1 VNRRAEPVGDAAK
14 ELRVV
19 VFASGSGSNF
29 ESLAAYEPPVRLW
42 RVVALVTNRAGV
54 GATVRADRLGIPVR
68 VVPTAG
74 RTAEEVSGATL
85 SALSDL
91 RADIVCLAGYLRL
104 VPEAVIA
111 RFRGRIV
118 NIHPALL
125 PRFGGEGMYGI
136 RIHRAVLEAGERVT
150 GATVHHVT
158 EEYDKGPVIDREEVP
173 VLEGDT
179 PESLARRVLRVEH
192 RLYPRT
198 LDLLVRDLSTN
209 AASDLHIAK

>member
-1 VNRRAEPVGDAAK
+1 M
-14 ELRVV
+14 V

-42 RVVALVTNRAGV
+42 QVVALVTNRAGV

-158 EEYDKGPVIDREEVP
+158 EEYDKGPVIDRQEVP

-209 AASDLHIAK
+209 AASEPHIAK

>member
-1 VNRRAEPVGDAAK
+1 M
-14 ELRVV
+14 V

>member
-1 VNRRAEPVGDAAK
+1 M
-14 ELRVV
+14 V

-209 AASDLHIAK
+209 AASEPHVAK

>member
-1 VNRRAEPVGDAAK
+1 MGDAAK